1 MSDDSLLAQWADEYG
16 VAHLKTVEPGV
27 FDASLIETIP
37 VTWVREQCVLPIR
50 LDGVPT
56 LLMSGPEGLPS
67 LQQASVATGVEFQPA
82 FAEKETILAAIDA
95 AYYAGKSTQSGE
107 ARPEP
112 SKNVDESHKAGA
124 VPLGVLDSPVKQGGE
139 SGRFQGGAPIHGG
152 KGAAAI
158 DLLVETSEPASR
170 FWNNAI
176 LEAVRRGA
184 SDIHLEPM
192 DGGFSRLRF
201 RISGRL
207 YEQSAPPIGL
217 TEQLVSRIKVMAAMD
232 IAEHRLPQDG
242 MAQVHIGDRAIDL
255 RVSTIPV
262 AGGERVVL
270 RLLQR
275 DDSLLPLG
283 ELGMTGKVFEEFSG
297 MLGLPNGIV
306 VVSGPT
312 GSGKT
317 TTLYSALRTLDAD
330 HRNIMTIEDPIE
342 YRLDRIAQI
351 QVKPK
356 IGLTFAAG
364 LRTILR
370 QDPDV
375 VLVGETRDSETAE
388 IAVRAALTGHLVF
401 TTLHT
406 NDAPSAVPR
415 FLDMGIEPFLL
426 SSCLRGVLSQRLVRR
441 VCPQCSSRMSLK
453 DCGAALSAAEL
464 EVARH
469 AACDTIQRVHGCSH
483 CLEGYCGR
491 IGIFELLACR
501 GSVSEAIHDGTPSAT
516 DLRDIAIRSGL
527 FCDMAADAIE
537 KLRAGITTPAEIVT
551 ALGTLAKPAG

>member
-16 VAHLKTVEPGV
+16 VAHLKTVDPGV

-56 LLMSGPEGLPS
+56 LLMSGPEGLSS

-82 FAEKETILAAIDA
+82 FAERKTILAAIDA
-95 AYYAGKSTQSGE
+95 AYYAGKNTQSGRTGSGPSE
-107 ARPEP
+107 RPDERRGAGTSAVFDFQVPQATEP
-112 SKNVDESHKAGA
+112 SGI
-124 VPLGVLDSPVKQGGE
+124 
-139 SGRFQGGAPIHGG
+139 RGAPQAG
-152 KGAAAI
+152 KGASEI

-170 FWNNAI
+170 FWNNAL

-192 DGGFSRLRF
+192 DGGNARLRF

-207 YEQSAPPIGL
+207 YEQLSPPAGL

-275 DDSLLPLG
+275 DDSLLPLS
-283 ELGMTGKVFEEFSG
+283 ELGMTGRVFKEFSE

-375 VLVGETRDSETAE
+375 VLVGEIRDSETAE

-441 VCPQCSSRMSLK
+441 VCPQCSERISRM
-453 DCGAALSAAEL
+453 AATDLSAAEA

-469 AACDTIQRVHGCSH
+469 AACDTIQRVHGCAH

-501 GSVSEAIHDGTPSAT
+501 GSVSEAIHDGTPSAA
-516 DLRDIAIRSGL
+516 DLRDIAIRNGL
-527 FCDMAADAIE
+527 FCDMASDAIE
-537 KLRAGITTPAEIVT
+537 KLRAGVTTPAEIVT

>member
-1 MSDDSLLAQWADEYG
+1 MSNDSLLAQWADEYG
-16 VAHLKTVEPGV
+16 VAHLKTVNSGV
-27 FDASLIETIP
+27 FDPSLIETIP
-37 VTWVREQCVLPIR
+37 VTWAREQCVLPIR

-56 LLMSGPEGLPS
+56 LLMSGPEGLTS
-67 LQQASVATGVEFQPA
+67 LQQATVATGVEFQPA
-82 FAEKETILAAIDA
+82 FSEKETILAAIDA
-95 AYYAGKSTQSGE
+95 AYYAGKRTQSEVTRSE
-107 ARPEP
+107 A
-112 SKNVDESHKAGA
+112 SMTSAESRKAGIA
-124 VPLGVLDSPVKQGGE
+124 SSTVLDLQVTQGGE
-139 SGRFQGGAPIHGG
+139 SGGFRGGVPIQVE
-152 KGAAAI
+152 KGTAAI
-158 DLLVETSEPASR
+158 DLLIETSEPASR

-192 DGGFSRLRF
+192 DDGISRLRF

-207 YEQSAPPIGL
+207 YEQPTPSIGL

-242 MAQVHIGDRAIDL
+242 MAQVKIGDRAIDL

-262 AGGERVVL
+262 AGGERVVA
-270 RLLQR
+270 RLLQQ
-275 DDSLLPLG
+275 DDSLLPLS

-297 MLGLPNGIV
+297 MLSLPNGIV

-441 VCPQCSSRMSLK
+441 VCPQCSERISLK
-453 DCGAALSAAEL
+453 DVTDIAMAEL

-469 AACDTIQRVHGCSH
+469 ATCDTIQRVHGCSH

-527 FCDMAADAIE
+527 FCDMASDAIE

-551 ALGTLAKPAG
+551 ALGTLTKPAG